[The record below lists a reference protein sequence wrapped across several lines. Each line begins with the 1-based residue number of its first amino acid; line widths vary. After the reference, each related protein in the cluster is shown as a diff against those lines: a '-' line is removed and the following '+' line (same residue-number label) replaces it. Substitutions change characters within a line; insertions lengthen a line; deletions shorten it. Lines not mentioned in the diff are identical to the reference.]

1 MVSCVSFRRVGAIIL
16 LVTNMKK
23 SVRFYK
29 DTLGLPIKSESEDW
43 TEFFSSGTVL
53 ALHPAKKKHKLR
65 SGPNML
71 IGFMVNDL
79 DYSVKQLKKKKVKFF
94 KQPKEEPFGKHTIIM
109 DPDSHLISIAE
120 LKAKST
126 EGFDLLGL
134 IGTE

>member
-1 MVSCVSFRRVGAIIL
+1 MSFKRVGAVIL
-16 LVTNMKK
+16 LVSDMEN
-23 SVRFYK
+23 SIRFYK
-29 DTLGLPIKSESEDW
+29 ETLDLPLKSQSEDW
-43 TEFFSSGTVL
+43 TEFFSSRTVL
-53 ALHPAKKKHKLR
+53 ALHPAKKKDKLR

-94 KQPKEEPFGKHTIIM
+94 KQPKEEPFGKHTIII